1 MKSIEFSPIAKQHIV
16 DVAQVA
22 GYLWHRGWAVK
33 NGGNISVDMTG
44 EVDLCT
50 SDLNQFPY
58 KQLDRTYPDLSQ
70 VFLLTT
76 GAGTRMRDV
85 ENNIFQNVCVVR
97 ISNDGTGY
105 HIIHDEVLNSNLIPT
120 SELPTHLA
128 IHRLLKK
135 RGGIQKAVLHTHPD
149 ELIALTL
156 IPGFHDESRLNKI
169 LLSVQPEAVIANP
182 TGVGLVQ
189 YILPGTEQLAEKTVA
204 SFQVHPVIVWGK
216 HGCLA
221 LGKDVQEAFDLID
234 VTNKSAQLFFLCREA
249 GYTPQGLT
257 EQQIEE
263 LKKKFWFNSR
273 TD

>member
-1 MKSIEFSPIAKQHIV
+1 MNSIELSPAAKQHIA
-16 DVAQVA
+16 DVAEIA
-22 GYLWHRGWAVK
+22 GFLWRRGWAVK
-33 NGGNISVDMTG
+33 NGGNISVDITG
-44 EVDLCT
+44 EVDLRT
-50 SDLNQFPY
+50 SDLNQFSY
-58 KQLDRTYPDLSQ
+58 KQLEHSYPDLSE
-70 VFLLTT
+70 VLLLTT

-85 ENNIFQNVCVVR
+85 ENNVVQNVCIIR

-105 HIIHDEVLNSNLIPT
+105 HVINNEVFSSNLIPT

-156 IPGFHDESRLNKI
+156 IPGFHDELRLNKI
-169 LLSVQPEAVIANP
+169 LLSEQPEAVIANP

-189 YILPGTEQLAEKTVA
+189 YILPGSEQLAEKTVA
-204 SFQVHPVIVWGK
+204 SLQVHPVVVWGK

-234 VTNKSAQLFFLCREA
+234 VMNKSAQLFFLCRES

-257 EQQIEE
+257 EHEIEQ
-263 LKKKFWFNSR
+263 LRKLF
-273 TD
+273 